1 MAVDKNKLEDEAS
14 IHRFYKIVLSWD
26 YLRLLN
32 ESGKNKKKIGDG
44 SVLGLTQVK
53 NTYKDVDDYTATFE
67 PLLFEEVKAQI
78 LQGRDEEEET
88 EWTTC
93 IVLECSEDD
102 CFHLAM
108 VFCDH
113 GASISQ
119 NDLLLISTKKFGEA
133 KELPTTYAF
142 ALVEHRQ
149 GDKIRLRMN
158 LSGEVNQLN
167 TTQVETCPR
176 LLNMCSVVGQVN
188 KPLHILK
195 KVYGVWC
202 YLHRYSI
209 SGKNMPLLSLA
220 GISVGNKNYARRI
233 CSLSSI
239 AREYVALR
247 SVSSLPFRDLILTA
261 AESNYSTEDR
271 AWKISKPLMEFIRG
285 NHNPSQLE
293 AIHPVARI
301 QLLLTVGYHRFY
313 GTYQAGLSRKTFV
326 LIQGPPGTG
335 KTQTILGLL
344 SAILHATPARV
355 HSDKGKMCGIKREPE
370 LPIHEKYVLVLFFF
384 FINIALDSFLFIE
397 DDLNGFFCCVGTP
410 FIHAFSLFPYIFC
423 IAIVSRFGC
432 KWGLD
437 FGIMQH
443 LVDLTRAWL
452 WKVSKVGILL
462 GRRKVLEIMYEQRLV
477 IA

>member
-195 KVYGVWC
+195 
-202 YLHRYSI
+202 
-209 SGKNMPLLSLA
+209 
-220 GISVGNKNYARRI
+220 I

-293 AIHPVARI
+293 AIH
-301 QLLLTVGYHRFY
+301 
-313 GTYQAGLSRKTFV
+313 AGLSRKTFV

-370 LPIHEKYVLVLFFF
+370 LPIHEK
-384 FINIALDSFLFIE
+384 
-397 DDLNGFFCCVGTP
+397 
-410 FIHAFSLFPYIFC
+410 
-423 IAIVSRFGC
+423 FGC